1 MISAPTT
8 PMANDNLL
16 IFADSAHCADLRYAV
31 GVAVTEPFVYLR
43 VKGRAYALLGD
54 SDLERARQQARNCR
68 VLSLARYQGRA
79 AVSEGGRTAL
89 AEVIRRLAVE
99 KQVRRLWV
107 PAGFPLGLAR
117 ELRRLKVRVKP
128 RRDELFFPEREL
140 KSAAEIEMIRAALVM
155 AEVGMAEAVQAL
167 KNSKPDPRGR
177 LLYRGA
183 PLTAE
188 RLRAIIHVAV
198 LQAGGHACE
207 ASVAGGRQAC
217 CPQEPGSGPLAARQP
232 IVIRIAPRSD
242 KTGYHGDLTRTV
254 VRGQASEGMRRLNAA
269 VEQAQDTAVG
279 LSREGVKAAAIHRAV
294 QAQFSQAGYR
304 TLRGPGGPRGCLH
317 GTGHGIGLE
326 RDEPP
331 WITATS
337 PAVLRS
343 GHVLAIGPG
352 LYYPGLGSVC
362 IKDLVVVTRNGA
374 RNLTRFEKVLEV

>member
-8 PMANDNLL
+8 SMANDNLL

-31 GVAVTEPFVYLR
+31 GVAVREPFIYLR
-43 VKGRAYALLGD
+43 VKGQAYALLGD
-54 SDLERARQQARNCR
+54 SDLDRAREQARNCR
-68 VLSLARYQGRA
+68 VLSLARYQARA
-79 AVSEGGRTAL
+79 AASAGGRTAL

-107 PAGFPLGLAR
+107 PAAFPLGLAR

-128 RRDELFFPEREL
+128 RREELFFPEREL
-140 KSAAEIEMIRAALVM
+140 KSAQEIEMIRAALVM

-177 LLYRGA
+177 LLHRGA

-188 RLRAIIHVAV
+188 RLRAVIRVAV
-198 LQAGGHACE
+198 FQAGGHACE

-217 CPQEPGSGPLAARQP
+217 SPQEPGSGPLAARQP
-232 IVIRIAPRSD
+232 IVIRIAPCSD
-242 KTGYHGDLTRTV
+242 KTGYHADLTRTV
-254 VRGQASEGMRRLNAA
+254 VRGQASEGMRRLNAV

-294 QAQFSQAGYR
+294 QAQFNQAGYR
-304 TLRGPGGPRGCLH
+304 TLRGPGAPRGCLH
-317 GTGHGIGLE
+317 ATGHGIGLE
-326 RDEPP
+326 REEPP
-331 WITATS
+331 WLTATS
-337 PAVLRS
+337 RAVLRS

-352 LYYPGLGSVC
+352 LYYPGVGGVC

-374 RNLTRFEKVLEV
+374 RNLTRFEKMLEV